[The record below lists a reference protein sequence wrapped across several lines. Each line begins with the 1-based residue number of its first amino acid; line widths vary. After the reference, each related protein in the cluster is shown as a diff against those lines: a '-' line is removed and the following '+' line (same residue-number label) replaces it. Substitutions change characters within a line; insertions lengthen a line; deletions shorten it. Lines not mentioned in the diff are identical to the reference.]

1 MWNVHRRIVVV
12 GILGFVIIGTL
23 LALSLT
29 TALSA
34 PPIEPLPT
42 IKVIPKVTLVIRTPI
57 FTLIPPRRTL
67 IIVTPIRT
75 LIKPPTIV
83 VVPTKTFTPP
93 SVPTNTPTTMPTPTT
108 MATLPPPTA
117 TNTGVPPT
125 RPSQVLP
132 TRTVPPPPPT
142 TQAAACPADSVV
154 FHQLDPATGSTHIL
168 LYDVQSKQITDRTPG
183 LDGTAQHPRFSPDN
197 NYIVFTFTGKGDTN
211 SGLWVVPTCGGEPEQ
226 IVDAPD
232 LNEQQPD
239 WSVTNKI
246 VLSLD
251 KANLYVFDPVTGT
264 TTDLG
269 VAGSDPAFSP
279 NGEWVA
285 YSDNGALMVVSA
297 QGAPNGLYNLKL
309 RGTNPR
315 WNPDGS
321 GLTYYVPGVGL
332 NRLDFATQ
340 QKTLLD
346 PLITDLTFDPKPG
359 GQLAVIVNGQLSLT
373 TIQAVTNKTQITQP
387 VGNNKV
393 AGSPD
398 WTKLTSSTVPDMAA
412 ARAFFTALG
421 PAK

>member
-1 MWNVHRRIVVV
+1 MRNVQRRIVVI
-12 GILGFVIIGTL
+12 GILAFVVIGML

-34 PPIEPLPT
+34 PPIEAMQT
-42 IKVIPKVTLVIRTPI
+42 IKVIPKITLVLKTPIVVVTLV
-57 FTLIPPRRTL
+57 PPKKTL
-67 IIVTPIRT
+67 IITT
-75 LIKPPTIV
+75 LIKLPSKTPGGAPTA
-83 VVPTKTFTPP
+83 TNTPP
-93 SVPTNTPTTMPTPTT
+93 VAPTNTPTTIPPSPTT
-108 MATLPPPTA
+108 MATLPPPTTTR
-117 TNTGVPPT
+117 TNVPPT
-125 RPSQVLP
+125 RQPVQP
-132 TRTVPPPPPT
+132 TRPLPSPT
-142 TQAAACPADSVV
+142 LVAACPSDSVA
-154 FHQLDPATGSTHIL
+154 FHQLDPATGSTHIY
-168 LYDVQSKQITDRTPG
+168 LYNLASKQIADRTPG

-197 NYIVFTFTGKGDTN
+197 NYIIFAFTKKGDTN
-211 SGLWVVPTCGGEPEQ
+211 SGLWVVPTCGGEPAQ
-226 IVDAPD
+226 IVDSPD
-232 LNEQQPD
+232 LNELQPD
-239 WSVTNKI
+239 WSITNKI

-251 KANLYVFDPVTGT
+251 KANLYVFDPIAGT
-264 TTDLG
+264 TADLG

-297 QGAPNGLYNLKL
+297 QGAANGLYNLKL

-321 GLTYYVPGVGL
+321 GLNYYVPGVGL

-346 PLITDLTFDPKPG
+346 PLVTDMTFDPKPG
-359 GQLAVIVNGQLSLT
+359 GQLAVVTNGQLSLT
-373 TIQAVTNKTQITQP
+373 TLQAVANKNQITQP

-398 WTKLTSSTVPDMAA
+398 WTRLTNAPVPDMSA